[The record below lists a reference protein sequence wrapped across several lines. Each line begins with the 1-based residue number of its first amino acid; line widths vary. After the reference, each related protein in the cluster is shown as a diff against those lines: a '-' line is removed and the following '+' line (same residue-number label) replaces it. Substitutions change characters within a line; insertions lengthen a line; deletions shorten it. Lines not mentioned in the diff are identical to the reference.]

1 MVPSFDI
8 WYMAIAAIGLVIIPI
23 AFFLIFRNRWHLKA
37 LPMWIG
43 VLIFFVFSQVLEKIL
58 NVIILRPQP
67 NGTIALANNHPWLF
81 VIYGILAAGIFE
93 ETGRLV
99 GFLYLK
105 KKVSGL
111 QTAISYGIG
120 HGGIEMILIGAMSL
134 VSYLIIST
142 GINAHNQKILTT
154 VASSLTQSL
163 TTNAGWLISETI
175 IERLFAF
182 GIQLSLSILVWLAVN
197 RTAKR
202 WLYPLAIGL
211 HAIIDV
217 PSAMYQ
223 AHLLSGM
230 TMTLSLT
237 ILLTLLLGAF
247 VAWYVNKLGIHVT
260 VG

>member
-1 MVPSFDI
+1 
-8 WYMAIAAIGLVIIPI
+8 
-23 AFFLIFRNRWHLKA
+23 
-37 LPMWIG
+37 
-43 VLIFFVFSQVLEKIL
+43 
-58 NVIILRPQP
+58 
-67 NGTIALANNHPWLF
+67 
-81 VIYGILAAGIFE
+81 
-93 ETGRLV
+93 
-99 GFLYLK
+99 
-105 KKVSGL
+105 
-111 QTAISYGIG
+111 
-120 HGGIEMILIGAMSL
+120 
-134 VSYLIIST
+134 
-142 GINAHNQKILTT
+142 
-154 VASSLTQSL
+154 
-163 TTNAGWLISETI
+163 
-175 IERLFAF
+175 
-182 GIQLSLSILVWLAVN
+182 LSLSILVWLAVN